1 MRPWRWLLLGLA
13 MLTPARA
20 VTAGIEGFKHSSWT
34 PEQGAPGNV
43 VGITQSREGYLWL
56 ASAEGVYRF
65 DGLSFE
71 RIPLPRDNRF
81 ANAIP
86 TSIFR
91 DRAGTIWVGF
101 NQNAGAAIYRSG
113 RLVPV
118 PMLDAP
124 PSILK
129 FAQTRDGAIWA
140 SWGGQGN
147 RLFRYLEGKWQLM
160 DPVVALPPGE
170 IASMATTAD
179 DSLWVSLGQSREVG
193 SLARLPWGASRFVTE
208 PDRVGFTMLGRA
220 PDDALWISDIIGT
233 RRVRDRLGKAVPG
246 DRDFAAVPGAA
257 VPSLAF
263 DRRGGIWGTTRGVGL
278 FRIDPAAAVPLER
291 LQAGRLLTS
300 DATIETFVDREGSVW
315 VATDA
320 GLDRYRPVAIARIP
334 LIPPDVQDGL
344 KMAGADDGTVFVAA
358 AHRLYAIAP
367 GAPGRVVRDGVG
379 RVGALCPAIGGGVW
393 AVHAGRVTR
402 YGSGEGV
409 GYALPPDR
417 MAPTS
422 CAEDRDGRLWLDG
435 EGAIWTGNR
444 GSWRRIPAALAGGV
458 LDIVPDPNGAGVFVN
473 TGAADLLR
481 LTPDTQSHISAGQ
494 LGIGPVATLWSSG
507 VGTYASGA
515 GGIARI
521 QGGKVQ
527 RIGTAANPWLAGV
540 RGMAQGNDGAA
551 WFLARLGIVRIAA
564 RDLEQGFATPGA
576 AIAHR
581 TFDAHDGYETRGQ
594 AISFRG
600 AQVASAG
607 DGRVIVATRAGP
619 LVVDPSLLEANT
631 LPPPIHIR
639 SLSAG
644 GTRWRDPS
652 GTMMLPEG
660 THTVQ
665 IEFAVN
671 SLAVPSR
678 NAAYFRLEGQAGEWT
693 AAGSRR
699 EATYTNLSPGRYVF
713 HVIGVNADGTWNR
726 EGQTLAFEIPATF
739 LQSWKFKLICLAA
752 ALALLW
758 LAYRIRV
765 RVLARQIRSR
775 LLDRLRER
783 ESVARDIHDTLLQSI
798 QALMLRFQF
807 AIDGLPDNHQARP
820 DLDDAMDR
828 ADAVLAEG
836 RDRLRDLRR
845 TEGSDDP
852 EAALREIARR
862 QLAGTAITAAV
873 RSIGTARPIDV
884 VAWDE
889 LASIASEVL
898 FNVARH
904 AHASDVSV
912 ELHYR
917 PGGLMLRIADDG
929 IGIPAEIAREG
940 RRGHYGI
947 PGMRERA
954 ARFGG
959 TFAIERRREGG
970 TQVAVT
976 APAAMVYRAGRRED
990 S

>member
-1 MRPWRWLLLGLA
+1 MRLLGLA
-13 MLTPARA
+13 MLMPTQA
-20 VTAGIEGFKHSSWT
+20 VTAGTEGFKHSSWT
-34 PEQGAPGNV
+34 PEQGAPGNL
-43 VGITQSREGYLWL
+43 VGITQSRDGYLWL
-56 ASAEGVYRF
+56 ASTEGVYRF

-71 RIPLPRDNRF
+71 RIPLPRDSRF

-91 DRAGTIWVGF
+91 DRTGTIWVGF

-118 PMLDAP
+118 PMRDAP

-140 SWGGQGN
+140 SWGGQGD
-147 RLFRYLEGKWQLM
+147 RLFRYFKGEWRLM
-160 DPVVALPPGE
+160 DYVVGLPPGE

-193 SLARLPWGASRFVTE
+193 SLARLPWGASRFVAA

-220 PDDALWISDIIGT
+220 PDDALWISDGLGT
-233 RRVRDRLGKAVPG
+233 RRIRDRLGTATSG
-246 DRDFAAVPGAA
+246 DRIFPAVPGAA

-300 DATIETFVDREGSVW
+300 DATIETFVDREGSIW

-344 KMAGADDGTVFVAA
+344 KMARAIDGTVFVAA

-367 GAPGRVVRDGVG
+367 GTPGRVVQDGVG
-379 RVGALCPAIGGGVW
+379 RIGALCPAVDGGVW

-402 YGSGEGV
+402 DGGGESIGF
-409 GYALPPDR
+409 ALPPDR
-417 MAPTS
+417 MTPTS
-422 CAEDRDGRLWLDG
+422 CAQDRDGRLWLDG
-435 EGAIWTGNR
+435 EGAIWTGAR
-444 GSWRRIPAALAGGV
+444 GAWRQVPSAGTGGGV
-458 LDIVPDPNGAGVFVN
+458 MDIVPDPQGAGVLVN

-481 LTPDTQSHISAGQ
+481 LTPEAQGRISARQ
-494 LGIGPVATLWSSG
+494 LGIGPIAALWSSG
-507 VGTYASGA
+507 AGVYASGA

-521 QGGKVQ
+521 QGGRVQ

-540 RGMAQGNDGAA
+540 RGMAQGSDGAA
-551 WFLARLGIVRIAA
+551 WFLARSGIVRVAA
-564 RDLEQGFATPGA
+564 QDLDQGFARPGA
-576 AIAHR
+576 GIAHR

-600 AQVASAG
+600 AQVAAVG

-619 LVVDPSLLEANT
+619 LVADPSQLGADA

-652 GTMMLPEG
+652 GRVVLPKG

-665 IEFAVN
+665 IGFAVN

-678 NAAYFRLEGQAGEWT
+678 NAAYFRLEGQAGDWT
-693 AAGSRR
+693 GAGNRR

-713 HVIGVNADGTWNR
+713 RVIGVNADGTWNR
-726 EGQTLAFEIPATF
+726 DGQTLAFEIPATF
-739 LQSWKFKLICLAA
+739 LQSWKFKLICLVA

-758 LAYRIRV
+758 IAYRIRV

-807 AIDGLPDNHQARP
+807 AIDGLPANHEARP

-828 ADAVLAEG
+828 ADMVLAEG

-845 TEGSDDP
+845 TEGSADP

-873 RSIGTARPIDV
+873 RSSGTARPIDV

-912 ELHYR
+912 ELQYR
-917 PGGLMLRIADDG
+917 PGGLMLRITDDG

-959 TFAIERRREGG
+959 VLMIERRREGG
-970 TQVAVT
+970 TQVTVT
-976 APAAMVYRAGRRED
+976 APAAMVYRAGARED
-990 S
+990 SQDR